1 MFGTWNFNKSILET
15 HSLACH
21 FGVASAMFAVHTAN
35 EAPGKCCRKA
45 GSTPM
50 HRQPL
55 AVAQR
60 QMTEDEVTRLLGEIR
75 LQHLTLIELFD
86 LVALLRPAAE
96 RRRARRSA
104 G

>member
-1 MFGTWNFNKSILET
+1 
-15 HSLACH
+15 
-21 FGVASAMFAVHTAN
+21 
-35 EAPGKCCRKA
+35 
-45 GSTPM
+45 M